1 MKTVQEYLDEVCGTI
16 SCIPYRRTI
25 RRELKSH
32 MEDSITKKK
41 AQGMDPKEAVR
52 QTISELGDA
61 RELGLSYQQNMSMRP
76 NYRLFAFAFLPFL
89 LYMMAALN
97 LKTAVFNMNL
107 ALFICFW
114 GICCILP
121 AALRKFDLEKHYIFL
136 KYVYITLMLFA
147 VPVSLLADI
156 KARQF

>member
-52 QTISELGDA
+52 QTISELGMPESWA
-61 RELGLSYQQNMSMRP
+61 SVTNRICPCGRII
-76 NYRLFAFAFLPFL
+76 AFLHLRFSPS
-89 LYMMAALN
+89 
-97 LKTAVFNMNL
+97 
-107 ALFICFW
+107 
-114 GICCILP
+114 CCI
-121 AALRKFDLEKHYIFL
+121 
-136 KYVYITLMLFA
+136 
-147 VPVSLLADI
+147 
-156 KARQF
+156 